1 MPLRIH
7 LIRGSGYRYYY
18 FDQFVLINIIRNL
31 KRRITNIKITTFNPL
46 IVTKD
51 AESAIALFESLGFE
65 RHHTKGNIGI
75 EDVTDV
81 RMKDPNGFY
90 VDISQGHG
98 EYTMIRMNVDYNRI
112 PE

>member
-1 MPLRIH
+1 MQKFTLSIQLYVPISPGEL
-7 LIRGSGYRYYY
+7 S
-18 FDQFVLINIIRNL
+18 
-31 KRRITNIKITTFNPL
+31 TFNPL

-51 AESAIALFESLGFE
+51 AESAIALFENLCFE

-75 EDVTDV
+75 EDVTDI

-98 EYTMIRMNVDYNRI
+98 EYTMIRMNVDNLEEAVLI
-112 PE
+112 PSLN